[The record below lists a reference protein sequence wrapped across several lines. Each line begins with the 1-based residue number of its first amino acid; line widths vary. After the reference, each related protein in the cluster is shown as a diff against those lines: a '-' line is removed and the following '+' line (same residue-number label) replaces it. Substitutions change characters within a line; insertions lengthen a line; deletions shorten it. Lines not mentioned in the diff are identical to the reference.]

1 MDNTRLNGI
10 LQSELQNIIDE
21 FINNYDFNSSNRQPD
36 TTSAPSSRD
45 ENSTYAEYMTTLY
58 TLRDVLNGYNNNI
71 REYQDNIQTS
81 LQIMRSIQSD
91 ISYMLRGNSEPV
103 DNTTQT
109 NGRGRNRAP
118 MQPPVRQTTA
128 ERNSLNA
135 HTRNNVPI
143 RNAPE
148 RSTPMQDATIRNN
161 SNHLLSY
168 LLYPT
173 TTVRTNTRPN
183 TTFLQNVVVS
193 PTEEQINNATQVIQY
208 YPGLNLL
215 NNECP
220 ITLEEFVDG
229 EQIRQIHH
237 CKHSFKET
245 AIQNWFRSNVR
256 CPVCRYDIR
265 DYVQGDASNNVT
277 PTVPVE
283 PIERSVTAEPTN
295 QTRSSS
301 TVDDLYDLFS
311 SDIQAAVSR
320 LLNTN
325 DISSTTDASNNL
337 VYRFEFPV
345 VYNEYYDMS
354 DNFLYSDDPELDVD

>member
-1 MDNTRLNGI
+1 
-10 LQSELQNIIDE
+10 
-21 FINNYDFNSSNRQPD
+21 
-36 TTSAPSSRD
+36 
-45 ENSTYAEYMTTLY
+45 
-58 TLRDVLNGYNNNI
+58 
-71 REYQDNIQTS
+71 
-81 LQIMRSIQSD
+81 
-91 ISYMLRGNSEPV
+91 
-103 DNTTQT
+103 
-109 NGRGRNRAP
+109 
-118 MQPPVRQTTA
+118 
-128 ERNSLNA
+128 
-135 HTRNNVPI
+135 
-143 RNAPE
+143 
-148 RSTPMQDATIRNN
+148 
-161 SNHLLSY
+161 
-168 LLYPT
+168 
-173 TTVRTNTRPN
+173 
-183 TTFLQNVVVS
+183 
-193 PTEEQINNATQVIQY
+193 VIQY

-220 ITLEEFVDG
+220 ITLEEFADG

-237 CKHSFKET
+237 CKHSFKEA

-265 DYVQGDASNNVT
+265 EYVQGDLSNNVT
-277 PTVPVE
+277 PTVPVD
-283 PIERSVTAEPTN
+283 PIERTLPAEPTN

-325 DISSTTDASNNL
+325 DISTTTDASNNL